1 MKIYKIYK
9 ACVKLSQIC
18 LQHPGK
24 HIFGHVR
31 IPRIYIFSHGKMFN
45 NQTGLIDSLYS
56 TCLQIRRWFK
66 SQSCP
71 SLFLSFTS
79 RMGFRLLSKIQTYKI
94 YMVLRTLRIN
104 KPQNCLANKILFGN
118 CIVTQTIRL
127 LKDGLVN
134 LKFLTANF
142 SLQDFRLIAPEI

>member
-1 MKIYKIYK
+1 MCKIITYG
-9 ACVKLSQIC
+9 

-31 IPRIYIFSHGKMFN
+31 IPPIYILTWQN
-45 NQTGLIDSLYS
+45 VINQTCLIDSLYS

-118 CIVTQTIRL
+118 CIVTHTIRL